1 MEQEIRKRLALNIKV
16 ARIVRKITQKQ
27 LAQQI
32 AISSE
37 HITRIE
43 ACRTTPSIY
52 VVWKIAKVLDIGID
66 DLLTKLLK

>member
-16 ARIVRKITQKQ
+16 ARVIKKITQKQ

-32 AISSE
+32 AISPE

-52 VVWKIAKVLDIGID
+52 IVWKIAKVLDVCID
-66 DLLTKLLK
+66 NLLEKI